1 MQNQDVYK
9 PKHKVRIVT
18 AASLFDG
25 HDAAINIMRRIIQST
40 GVEVI
45 HLGHDRSV
53 DEVVNCAIQEDANA
67 IAMTSYQGGH
77 NEYFKYMYD
86 LLQEKG
92 AGHIKIFG
100 GGGGVILEEEIK
112 DLMDYGITRIY
123 SPDDGREMGLQ
134 GMINDLVQKADEV
147 SADSTD
153 KGKICNEDGDW
164 LFELG
169 NDKVLENLKAK
180 DVNTIAR
187 LISLAEN
194 NQKDFKE
201 IFSYGEGEAKD
212 TIPVLGITGTG
223 GSGKSSL
230 VDELVRRFLVDFKDK
245 TLGII
250 SVDPSKRKTGGAL
263 LGDRIRMNAIN
274 SPRVYMRS
282 LATRQSNLALSKYV
296 QDAVDVLKAAHF
308 DLIILETSGIGQ
320 SDTEILD
327 HSDASLYVMT
337 PEFGAATQLEKIDML
352 DFADLV
358 AINKFDKRGAL
369 DALRDV
375 KKQYQRNHNL
385 WDTDLNQLP
394 VYGTIASQFN
404 DPGMNVLYKSIMDK
418 IVEKT
423 DTNLKSDYTISDE
436 MSEKIYIIP
445 PQRTRYLSEIAE
457 NNRAYDTSAKSQIE
471 VAQKLYGIFQTILSV
486 LNSSTE
492 DEANFLDKNGL
503 NEENILKTINTE
515 EKKDFISLLIKEFD
529 RVKMNLDPYNWEKIL
544 EWNSTVQR
552 YKNEVY
558 SFKVRDKEI
567 KIQTH
572 TKSLSHLNI
581 PKVALPK
588 YKAWGDLLKWMLQEN
603 VPGQFPFTSGLYPF
617 KRTGEDPTRM
627 FAGEGGPERTNRRFH
642 YVSHGLPAKR
652 LSTAFDSVTLYG
664 NDPDYRPDIYGKI
677 GNAGV
682 SICCLDDAKKLYSGF
697 DLADPMTSVSMTING
712 PAPMLLGFFMNT
724 AIDQQCEKYI
734 KENGLEEEVNS
745 KIDEIYM
752 AKGTKRPTYQGDL
765 PEGNNGLGL
774 MLLGVTGDMVLPKE
788 VYENIKYKTISVV
801 RGTVQADILKEDQAQ
816 NTCIFSTEFA
826 LRLMGDVQEYF
837 IKNKVR
843 NFYSVSISGYHIAEA
858 GANPITQ
865 LALTLSNGFTYVE
878 YYLSRG
884 MNINDFGPNLSFFFS
899 NGIDPEYAVIGRVA
913 RRIWAK
919 AMKEKYNANARA
931 QMLKYHIQTSGR
943 SLHAQEIDFN
953 DIRTTLQALYAIYDN
968 CNSLHTNAYDEAIT
982 TPTEESV
989 RRAMAIQLIINKELG
1004 LAKNENPIQGSFI
1017 IEELTDLV
1025 EEAVLLEF
1033 DRLTERGGVLGA
1045 METMYQRSKI
1055 QEESLYYETLKH
1067 NGKFPIIG
1075 VNTFLSSK
1083 GSPTVKPR
1091 EVIRATTEEKEY
1103 QINSLN
1109 NLHESYK
1116 GKSEKLL
1123 EELQTT
1129 AIHNNNMFECL
1140 MEVTKYCSLGQITD
1154 ALFEVGGQYRRNM

>member
-1 MQNQDVYK
+1 MEQAK
-9 PKHKVRIVT
+9 PYIPENKVRIVT

-53 DEVVNCAIQEDANA
+53 EEVVNTAIQEDANA

-86 LLQEKG
+86 LLKEKG

-100 GGGGVILEEEIK
+100 GGGGVILPSEISE
-112 DLMDYGITRIY
+112 LHQYGIERIY
-123 SPDDGREMGLQ
+123 SPDDGRAMGLQ
-134 GMINDLVQKADEV
+134 GMINDLVKRSDYPVGDSLNGEV
-147 SADSTD
+147 TH
-153 KGKICNEDGDW
+153 
-164 LFELG
+164 
-169 NDKVLENLKAK
+169 LEEKNAPS
-180 DVNTIAR
+180 IAR
-187 LISLAEN
+187 VISSAEN
-194 NQKDFKE
+194 FPDVA
-201 IFSYGEGEAKD
+201 AKTME
-212 TIPVLGITGTG
+212 TIRKKNETSTVPVLGITGTG
-223 GSGKSSL
+223 GAGKSSL
-230 VDELVRRFLVDFKDK
+230 VDELVRRFLIDFPEK
-245 TLGII
+245 TIGLI

-274 SPRVYMRS
+274 NPRVYMRS

-296 QDAVDVLKAAHF
+296 ADAIDVLKAANY

-320 SDTEILD
+320 SDTEIMD
-327 HSDASLYVMT
+327 HSDVSLYVMT

-375 KKQYQRNHNL
+375 KKQFQRNHNL
-385 WDTDLNQLP
+385 WDANLDTLP
-394 VYGTIASQFN
+394 VFGTIASQFN
-404 DPGMNVLYKSIMDK
+404 DPGMNTLYKAIMDK
-418 IVEKT
+418 VHEKT
-423 DTNLKSDYTISDE
+423 KSGLESSFQISKE
-436 MSEKIYIIP
+436 MSEKIFVIP
-445 PQRTRYLSEIAE
+445 PGRTRYLSEIAE
-457 NNRAYDTSAKSQIE
+457 NNRKYDASAKAQQK
-471 VAQKLYGIFQTILSV
+471 VAQTLFGIFRTIASV
-486 LNSSTE
+486 SGQEPTLTKFGLDSDAIKTTDENS
-492 DEANFLDKNGL
+492 AFLK
-503 NEENILKTINTE
+503 
-515 EKKDFISLLIKEFD
+515 LLIGEFD
-529 RVKMNLDPYNWEKIL
+529 RVKMNLDAYNWEIL
-544 EWNSTVQR
+544 LNWGEKVTK
-552 YKNEVY
+552 YKNPVY

-572 TKSLSHLNI
+572 TESLSHTQI

-588 YKAWGDLLKWMLQEN
+588 YEAWGDILRWCLQEN
-603 VPGQFPFTSGLYPF
+603 VPGEFPFTSGLYPF
-617 KRTGEDPTRM
+617 KREGEDPSRM
-627 FAGEGGPERTNRRFH
+627 FAGEGGPERTNKRFH
-642 YVSHGLPAKR
+642 YVSKGMPAKR

-664 NDPDYRPDIYGKI
+664 NDPHVRPDIYGKI

-697 DLADPMTSVSMTING
+697 DLSHPLTSVSMTING
-712 PAPMLLGFFMNT
+712 PAPMLLAFFMNA
-724 AIDQQCEKYI
+724 AIDQNCEKYI
-734 KENGLEEEVNS
+734 REQNLQDSVEN
-745 KIDEIYM
+745 KIAEIY
-752 AKGTKRPTYQGDL
+752 KLRGTERPKYQGDL
-765 PEGNNGLGL
+765 PEGNDGLGL
-774 MLLGVTGDMVLPKE
+774 MLLGVTGDEVLPKE
-788 VYENIKYKTISVV
+788 IYDEIKKVTLTQV

-826 LRLMGDVQEYF
+826 LRMMGDVQEFF
-837 IKNKVR
+837 ITKNVR

-865 LALTLSNGFTYVE
+865 LAFTLSNGFTYVE

-884 MNINDFGPNLSFFFS
+884 MSINDFGPNLSFFFS

-919 AMKEKYNANARA
+919 ALKNKYGANERA

-1025 EEAVLLEF
+1025 EEAVLQEF
-1033 DRLTERGGVLGA
+1033 DRITERGGVLGA

-1067 NGKFPIIG
+1067 TGEFPIIG

-1083 GSPTVKPR
+1083 GSPTVVPA
-1091 EVIRATTEEKEY
+1091 EVIRATEEEKQY
-1103 QINSLN
+1103 QIAMLE
-1109 NLHESYK
+1109 NLHK
-1116 GKSEKLL
+1116 ANAGKED
-1123 EELQTT
+1123 ELIASVQEA
-1129 AIHNNNMFECL
+1129 AIRNRNIFEQL
-1140 MEVTKYCSLGQITD
+1140 METAKVCSLGQITS